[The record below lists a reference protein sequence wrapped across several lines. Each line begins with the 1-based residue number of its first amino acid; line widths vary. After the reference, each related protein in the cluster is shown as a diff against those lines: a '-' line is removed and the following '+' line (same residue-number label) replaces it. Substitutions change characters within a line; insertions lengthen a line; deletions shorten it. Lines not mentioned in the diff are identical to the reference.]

1 MNSGLYTRPGVSA
14 TASVAAW
21 ANLFPAPMTNVSNVY
36 LALKDLGVRAFRTD
50 SAPSA
55 AAPFPVLLPGPPTL
69 TTREVSW
76 PTTSSSAS
84 SSSGLKRLSMYSL
97 AKVLGTEISSWSSWR
112 ATGRM
117 PSNQTLKDETSMC
130 SEARSKTSVQT
141 CSALPTMLLDPGV
154 DDGLDQIPAER
165 GDEALARLV
174 GHDETMLFQDRQVP
188 VSGAHAYLQPISHR
202 RGTNLTAL
210 QDRDEHLL
218 LPLGDVHPRHTVR
231 VSSLR
236 GRRRNLSFLD
246 HSLVCV
252 RGDGGHGAATDVVLD
267 GNRPTDLLGLR
278 ACDAKPGS
286 DAPDLTERLGR
297 GAGKAELHRPALVLH
312 PRSFIRNAHDVTV

>member
-1 MNSGLYTRPGVSA
+1 
-14 TASVAAW
+14 
-21 ANLFPAPMTNVSNVY
+21 
-36 LALKDLGVRAFRTD
+36 
-50 SAPSA
+50 
-55 AAPFPVLLPGPPTL
+55 
-69 TTREVSW
+69 
-76 PTTSSSAS
+76 
-84 SSSGLKRLSMYSL
+84 
-97 AKVLGTEISSWSSWR
+97 
-112 ATGRM
+112 M

-210 QDRDEHLL
+210 QDRDEYLL

-236 GRRRNLSFLD
+236 GRRRSLPLFELSL
-246 HSLVCV
+246 SG
-252 RGDGGHGAATDVVLD
+252 GDGGHGTATDVVLGGD
-267 GNRPTDLLGLR
+267 RIADLLGR
-278 ACDAKPGS
+278 CTGDAKPGS
-286 DAPDLTERLGR
+286 DAPDLTKGLRR
-297 GAGKAELHRPALVLH
+297 GTAETELHCPAFVLH
-312 PRSFIRNAHDVTV
+312 PRSLVRDAYDVALVENGDNYPLVASVYQVLHHLPNRLLGNSAPSLFHLLRHEPGELPRGGTRVGRRNLGYLRRVTIRIDCYADAHARLLCLPWCPLCVHHPH

>member
-1 MNSGLYTRPGVSA
+1 
-14 TASVAAW
+14 
-21 ANLFPAPMTNVSNVY
+21 
-36 LALKDLGVRAFRTD
+36 
-50 SAPSA
+50 
-55 AAPFPVLLPGPPTL
+55 
-69 TTREVSW
+69 
-76 PTTSSSAS
+76 
-84 SSSGLKRLSMYSL
+84 
-97 AKVLGTEISSWSSWR
+97 
-112 ATGRM
+112 M

-210 QDRDEHLL
+210 QDRDEYLL

-236 GRRRNLSFLD
+236 GRRRSLPLFELSL
-246 HSLVCV
+246 SG
-252 RGDGGHGAATDVVLD
+252 GDGGHGAPTDVVLD
-267 GNRPTDLLGLR
+267 GDRPADLLGRR

-286 DAPDLTERLGR
+286 DTPDLIEGLG
-297 GAGKAELHRPALVLH
+297 GSAGEAELHGPALVLH
-312 PRSFIRNAHDVTV
+312 PRSLVRDAHDVAVVENGDHHPSVAGVYEVFHHLPNRLLGYSAPHLPHLLGYYPRQLLRGGTGVGRRDLGYLRRAATRIDCYANAYARLVRLPWCPLRVHHPQKGI